1 MKFSIKLPL
10 LFFILSLVMLSA
22 VTFVSWKGKDILQD
36 TTLTNIERE
45 ATLLI
50 RLIERNLFER
60 YHDVQAFKLS
70 LGQFEVNY
78 LDKNALSP
86 KVIDNLNDFV
96 RNYKVYRRVIIFD
109 SNGNVLAS
117 NSENPFGKELIDLDI
132 SPSKIRDSIWF
143 QEAMNG
149 LTLEPEQPE
158 SSYVTGPNRYL
169 IDNNSNSFDMLFAS
183 VIRNANGQSIGL
195 WVNVVDFSA
204 VEKIV
209 EETYELLSSRGLQSA
224 ELTIL
229 DDQGRII
236 VDYDPVGQSKS
247 RYTRDFS
254 VLSRLN
260 LANNGVEGARLAVA
274 GLSGSNISRH
284 FRKQVQQV
292 TGYAHTSGAYDYPGL
307 GWSAMIRVGVDEAF
321 YESDSLF
328 KNTLLLSILILGL
341 ILLVSFYLGKQIAR
355 PLSAL
360 ALSIKRLASGEKNIE
375 LPAIYGKNE
384 LAVMVAELNNL
395 KEIVIERERLT
406 KETDEQKFLLDIQS
420 KAIDS
425 TASGIIV
432 TDINREDYP
441 IIFANRAFEILT
453 GYSKEEVLGRNCR
466 FLQGDD
472 KEQDGLEAIREA
484 LKNDSSISVI
494 LRNYRKDG
502 TLFYNNL
509 RIDPVFDDENKITH
523 FIGIITD
530 ITEIK
535 RREEETKIKLEREI
549 QTRTKEARESE
560 TRLRTVFDT
569 ALDGTVVI
577 DKNGIVLDINRST
590 ELIFGRV
597 REELIGENVSILMPS
612 SYAHEHDEYIRK
624 FLFTGD
630 KKLIGTPRKVKGLHK
645 SGRVFPIEISVGETK
660 VDDSQVFV
668 GIIKDITSQEDTKQR
683 ELMLQNELRE
693 REVIYRAAF
702 SQAAVGICRVS
713 LEGSFIEVND
723 KMCDIFGYSEKQLL
737 CMSVE
742 EVTHLDDLNKSRAMM
757 SLLIEGKKRSFSIDK
772 RYLSKEKGI
781 FWATVSVSAVLDD
794 DNQPKYFISV
804 IEDISNRKKIEK
816 ELRSA
821 KRSRDEL
828 LRGMRLASDA
838 GGISNWVLNTES
850 GVFKWDDKMYE
861 LYGVQ
866 KGTKLSVKD
875 WEGAIHPD
883 DYEQA
888 TNAFTKSLETKE
900 VFNAEFRIINQDT
913 DQIRWIKAAGDVVF
927 DKESGD
933 EMVFGVNVDITDE
946 KDAQAALERETL
958 SAKQAN
964 AAKSRFLA
972 TMSHEIRTPMN
983 GVIGMVDLLKE
994 TNLSTDQHSMVR
1006 TIRDSSFSLLEIIN
1020 DILDFSKIES
1030 GKIELDLTTV
1040 NILSLIEKTLD
1051 ALWVNAHQKGI
1062 SLYLYFENTIPQELL
1077 LDTVRIR
1084 QVLLNL
1090 LGNAIKFTSSEEKK
1104 GVIKL
1109 CVSYQNNSLRIS
1121 VDDNGVGMSPEQ
1133 VSRLFTPFVQADS
1146 STTRKFG
1153 GTGLGLSI
1161 SRSFVELMG
1170 GQIEVSSK
1178 LGYGSCFSFSI
1189 PAEPN
1194 ESSPALY
1201 SYELSSFKVVL
1212 KIDDENLS
1220 HIVRKMLLD
1229 LKVADIFD
1237 EIEKLTNQSESSII
1251 YIGDQANQLD
1261 ENSKCR
1267 VLEVI
1272 DNPTAIKGYVKP
1284 NKYVIGTHPFKPS
1297 DFITALAVLS
1307 GKESPDF
1314 DWSECLYGKDNCQ
1327 FDSNDKDKSGITI
1340 LCAEDQPTNQLVLSQ
1355 QLDHLGFS
1363 YDMASDGKEAFER
1376 WSEGDYDLVLTDC
1389 HMPRMDGFELTSEIR
1404 RVEEMRGEGR
1414 TLIIAL
1420 TANAMLGE
1428 AEHCLEAGM
1437 DDYITKPVELKTLN
1451 RVLSLRLRGKTLRN
1465 KSDTKLIETSHMNSI
1480 EKANFSKL
1488 IDYDHLSAVIGSDNV
1503 EMQKAVLSMFWDNIV
1518 RDIEKLEVAIKEA
1531 NLELVRNLAHGAKG
1545 AATSSGVLSLGV
1557 LFKRLEEN
1565 YVNATKVDSL
1575 MREIK
1580 QLIKQVE
1587 SQLMQENI
1595 I

>member
-10 LFFILSLVMLSA
+10 LFFVLSLVMLSA

-70 LGQFEVNY
+70 LGQLEGSHLYKRSFNSEV
-78 LDKNALSP
+78 
-86 KVIDNLNDFV
+86 VDNLNHFV
-96 RNYKVYRRVIIFD
+96 KNYKVYRRIIILD
-109 SNGNVLAS
+109 TNGNILAY
-117 NSENPFGKELIDLDI
+117 NSENPFGKKLKDLNI
-132 SPSKIRDSIWF
+132 TPNEIRDSIWF
-143 QEAMNG
+143 QEAMSG
-149 LTLEPEQPE
+149 ITLEPKQPE

-169 IDNNSNSFDMLFAS
+169 IDSDSNSFDMIFAS
-183 VIRNANGQSIGL
+183 VIRNTNGQKIGL

-236 VDYDPVGQSKS
+236 VDYDPVGQSKP
-247 RYTRDFS
+247 RYARDFG
-254 VLSRLN
+254 VLSNLN
-260 LANNGVEGARLAVA
+260 LASNGVEGARLAVA

-341 ILLVSFYLGKQIAR
+341 ILLISFYLGKQIAR
-355 PLSAL
+355 PLSEL
-360 ALSIKRLASGEKNIE
+360 ALSVKRLASGEKNIK

-384 LAVMVAELNNL
+384 LAIMVSELDNL
-395 KEIVIERERLT
+395 KEIVIERERLS
-406 KETDEQKFLLDIQS
+406 KETDEQRFLLDIQS

-432 TDINREDYP
+432 TDINQKDYP
-441 IIFANRAFEILT
+441 IIFANRAFEVLT
-453 GYSKEEVLGRNCR
+453 GYSKEEVIGRNCR
-466 FLQGDD
+466 FLQGNDR
-472 KEQDGLEAIREA
+472 EQEGLDRIREA
-484 LKNDSSISVI
+484 LENQSSISVI

-535 RREEETKIKLEREI
+535 RREEETKIKLESEI
-549 QTRTKEARESE
+549 QIRTKEARESE

-577 DKNGIVLDINRST
+577 DINGIILDLNRST

-597 REELIGENVSILMPS
+597 REELIGENVSILMPPQ
-612 SYAHEHDEYIRK
+612 YAHEHDDYIRK

-630 KKLIGTPRKVKGLHK
+630 KKLIGTPRKVEGLHK

-668 GIIKDITSQEDTKQR
+668 GIIKDITNQEETKKR
-683 ELMLQNELRE
+683 ELILQNELRE
-693 REVIYRAAF
+693 REIIYRAAF

-713 LEGSFIEVND
+713 LEGKFIEVND
-723 KMCDIFGYSEKQLL
+723 KMCDIFGYSEEQLL
-737 CMSVE
+737 CMSIE
-742 EVTHLDDLNKSRAMM
+742 EITHPDDLYKSRIMIT
-757 SLLIEGKKRSFSIDK
+757 SLIEGKKRSFAIDK
-772 RYLSKEKGI
+772 RYISKTKEM
-781 FWATVSVSAVLDD
+781 FWATVSVSVVLGEDE
-794 DNQPKYFISV
+794 QPKYFISV

-838 GGISNWVLNTES
+838 GGISNWVLNLKS
-850 GVFKWDDKMYE
+850 GVLKWDDKMYE

-866 KGTKLSVKD
+866 KGSKLTVKD
-875 WEGAIHPD
+875 WEKALHPD

-888 TNAFTKSLETKE
+888 TKAFNESLKTKD
-900 VFNAEFRIINQDT
+900 VFNAEFRIINQST
-913 DQIRWIKAAGDVVF
+913 NQIRWIKAAGDVVF

-933 EMVFGVNVDITDE
+933 EMVFGINVDITDE
-946 KDAQAALERETL
+946 RNAQAALERETL

-964 AAKSRFLA
+964 EAKSRFLA

-994 TNLSTDQHSMVR
+994 TNLSKDQHNMVR

-1030 GKIELDLTTV
+1030 GKMELDFTNV
-1040 NILSLIEKTLD
+1040 NIINLIEKTLD

-1062 SLYLYFENTIPQELL
+1062 GLYLYFENNIPKELL
-1077 LDTVRIR
+1077 LDTVRVR
-1084 QVLLNL
+1084 QILLNL
-1090 LGNAIKFTSSEEKK
+1090 LGNAIKFTSSEEQK

-1109 CVSYQNNSLRIS
+1109 CVGYQNNRLIVS
-1121 VDDNGVGMSPEQ
+1121 VEDNGVGMSSEQ
-1133 VSRLFTPFVQADS
+1133 VSRLFTPFAQADG

-1161 SRSFVELMG
+1161 SKSFVELMG
-1170 GQIEVSSK
+1170 GEIEVSSK
-1178 LGYGSCFSFSI
+1178 LGHGSCFSFTI
-1189 PAEPN
+1189 PAESN
-1194 ESSPALY
+1194 DSSSLLN
-1201 SYELSSFKVVL
+1201 SYELSNFKVVL

-1220 HIVRKMLLD
+1220 DIVRKMLSN
-1229 LKVADIFD
+1229 LKVADVLS
-1237 EIEKLTNQSESSII
+1237 EIEKLTDQHELSI

-1261 ENSKCR
+1261 EHSKYR
-1267 VLEVI
+1267 VLEVV
-1272 DNPTAIKGYVKP
+1272 DNPTATKGYIKP

-1307 GKESPDF
+1307 GHESPDF
-1314 DWSECLYGKDNCQ
+1314 DWSECLYDEDNSQ
-1327 FDSNDKDKSGITI
+1327 FDTNDEDKSGITI

-1355 QLDHLGFS
+1355 QLDRLGFS
-1363 YDMASDGKEAFER
+1363 YEMASDGKEALER
-1376 WSEGDYDLVLTDC
+1376 WLEGDYDLVLTDC
-1389 HMPRMDGFELTSEIR
+1389 HMPQMDGFELTSEIR
-1404 RVEEMRGEGR
+1404 RIEEERGEER

-1437 DDYITKPVELKTLN
+1437 DDYITKPVELRTLKK
-1451 RVLSLRLRGKTLRN
+1451 VLWLRLRGKDLRQ
-1465 KSDTKLIETSHMNSI
+1465 KVDRKPIDISHMNVS
-1480 EKANFSKL
+1480 EDTDSRGL
-1488 IDYDHLSAVIGSDNV
+1488 IDYHHLSAVIGSDNEEV
-1503 EMQKAVLSMFWDNIV
+1503 QRAVLSMFWANIV
-1518 RDIEKLEVAIKEA
+1518 TDIEKLEAAIQEA
-1531 NLELVRNLAHGAKG
+1531 NFEQVRSLAHGAKG
-1545 AATSSGVLSLGV
+1545 AATSSGVLALGD
-1557 LFKRLEEN
+1557 LFKSLEEN
-1565 YVNATKVDSL
+1565 YIDVSKTSALVRD
-1575 MREIK
+1575 IK

-1587 SQLMQENI
+1587 IQLMQENI